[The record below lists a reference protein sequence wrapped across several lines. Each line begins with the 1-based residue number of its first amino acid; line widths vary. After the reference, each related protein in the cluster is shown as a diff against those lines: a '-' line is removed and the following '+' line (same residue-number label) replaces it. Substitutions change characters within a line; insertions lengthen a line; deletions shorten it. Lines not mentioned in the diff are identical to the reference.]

1 MKHFSLSGLKIVT
14 EQGVLENQIV
24 SVAGHH
30 IAHIG
35 QTKEKTNY
43 QFPERFYLVPGMIDM
58 HIHGSNNA
66 DVMDASTE
74 ALQTISTSIAK
85 LGTTAF
91 LATTMS
97 EPCERIEKAIANVAH
112 FNHISGAEIVGI
124 HLEGPFLAP
133 SHKGAQDGDHL
144 LPPDIKLFNRWQVMA
159 NNKIKLVT
167 VAPELDN
174 AFPFIRHLHQQQV
187 LVSVGHSNATFEQ
200 TNQAIE
206 MGCSHA
212 THLFN
217 AMGKLHHRA
226 PGTAAALLLNDKVM
240 TEVIADFNH
249 LHPAFLELT
258 YRVKGRE
265 KCLLVTDATRAQ
277 CMPDGEYTL
286 GGQRVFVNNNR
297 VELADGTI
305 AGSILT
311 QAQAAINMQSV
322 LNCDVID
329 LIYMTSVNPAKALG
343 LYDRKGSIAIGK
355 DADLVV
361 LDEQFNVVMSICR
374 GEIVYQRD

>member
-1 MKHFSLSGLKIVT
+1 MTNFSLSGLKIVT
-14 EQGVLENQIV
+14 EQGILENQAV
-24 SVAGHH
+24 SVSHQK
-30 IAHIG
+30 IARIS
-35 QTKEKTNY
+35 QTKEKVNY
-43 QFPERFYLVPGMIDM
+43 QFPDRFYLVPGMIDM
-58 HIHGSNNA
+58 HIHGSSNA
-66 DVMDASTE
+66 DVMDASSE
-74 ALQTISTSIAK
+74 ALQTICASLAK

-97 EPCERIEKAIANVAH
+97 EPTDHIEKALANVAN
-112 FNHISGAEIVGI
+112 FPNDQGAEIVGI
-124 HLEGPFLAP
+124 HLEGPFIAP
-133 SHKGAQDGDHL
+133 SHKGAQDGHHL
-144 LPPDIKLFNRWQVMA
+144 LLPDIKLFNRWQVIA

-167 VAPELDN
+167 IAPELEN
-174 AFPFIRHLHQQQV
+174 AFPLIRHLHDHQV
-187 LVSVGHSNATFEQ
+187 IISVGHSNASFEQ

-217 AMGKLHHRA
+217 AMGKLHHRT
-226 PGTAAALLLNDKVM
+226 PGTAAALLLHDKVM
-240 TEVIADFNH
+240 AEVVADFNH

-258 YRVKGRE
+258 YRIKGRE
-265 KCLLVTDATRAQ
+265 KCLLITDATRAQ

-286 GGQRVFVNNNR
+286 GGQPVFVKNNR

-311 QAQAAINMQSV
+311 QAQAIINMQSV
-322 LNCDVID
+322 LNCDVMD
-329 LIYMTSVNPAKALG
+329 LVYMTSVNPAKALKI
-343 LYDRKGSIAIGK
+343 YDRKGSIAAGK

-374 GEIVYQRD
+374 GEIVYERE